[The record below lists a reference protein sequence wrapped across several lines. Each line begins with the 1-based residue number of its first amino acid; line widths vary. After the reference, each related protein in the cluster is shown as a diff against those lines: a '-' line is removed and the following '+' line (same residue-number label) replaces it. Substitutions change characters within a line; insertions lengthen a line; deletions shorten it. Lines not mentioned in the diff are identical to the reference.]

1 MVPKEGQPHYF
12 ALAQK
17 KVLSLYYLTIT
28 QNLTLPLPT
37 FDDYTEKVEYGP
49 FRPFQDGKWG
59 KKQATLC
66 EIQGAIKEQASP
78 PWLAL

>member
-1 MVPKEGQPHYF
+1 MVPKEGKPHYF

-17 KVLSLYYLTIT
+17 RYYPFTTSLLPK
-28 QNLTLPLPT
+28 NLYHRIPT
-37 FDDYTEKVEYGP
+37 FYDYTKKVEYGP

-66 EIQGAIKEQASP
+66 EIQGAVKEQASP
-78 PWLAL
+78 P